1 MAEGLGPDNV
11 TRRTVLKGMA
21 GVAGL
26 VSVPAIIAACS
37 TSGSSASAAPPSAAA
52 SAAPPA
58 SAPAGGSAAPSG
70 STVGQ
75 VSIGSYPTDPGEPEG
90 QKAVDAAFTAAT
102 QIAVKENIVDHTTF
116 QIERQHFECH
126 PDHH

>member
-1 MAEGLGPDNV
+1 MFLWHFVWQAAEESAAMAEGLGPDNV

-75 VSIGSYPTDPGEPEG
+75 VSNGS
-90 QKAVDAAFTAAT
+90 
-102 QIAVKENIVDHTTF
+102 
-116 QIERQHFECH
+116 
-126 PDHH
+126 